1 MEIVCNNLMK
11 AINDMKAFLA
21 IATANLTDDKGE
33 AFALSLRQMM
43 KEDDE
48 GFACVIDYTKK
59 RSSYIPTFK
68 ALRFFY
74 DRSLKSSPYYS
85 DEFTRFAHKERSYAR
100 GFSSVTLCLLHEVG
114 HYQTVKQF
122 FRENPRY
129 NRGEKI
135 LEIICFARLQDNPHE
150 EANRLYQQLPDEKAA
165 TEWALDWL
173 ADAEHRKIAKAFER
187 KFFANY
193 EKRA

>member
-1 MEIVCNNLMK
+1 MEIVCKNLMK

-21 IATANLTDDKGE
+21 IATANLTDDNGE
-33 AFALSLRQMM
+33 AFILSLHQMV
-43 KEDDE
+43 KEEDE
-48 GFACVIDYTKK
+48 GFACAINYHKK
-59 RSSYIPTFK
+59 RSNYIPSFET
-68 ALRFFY
+68 LRFFY
-74 DRSLKSSPYYS
+74 DRSLKKSPYYT
-85 DEFTRFAHKERSYAR
+85 DEFTRFVHKERSYAR
-100 GFSSVTLCLLHEVG
+100 GFSGVTLCLLHEAG

-122 FRENPRY
+122 FRENPQY
-129 NRGEKI
+129 NRGEKVI
-135 LEIICFARLQDNPHE
+135 EIILYARLQDNPHK

>member
-21 IATANLTDDKGE
+21 IATANLTDDSGKTYS
-33 AFALSLRQMM
+33 LSVTQMPAN
-43 KEDDE
+43 DD
-48 GFACVIDYTKK
+48 GFGCEIEYQKK
-59 RSSYIPTFK
+59 HSTCIPIFNE
-68 ALRFFY
+68 LRFRY

-85 DEFTRFAHKERSYAR
+85 DEFTRFVHKERSYAR
-100 GFSSVTLCLLHEVG
+100 GFSSITLCLLHEVG

-129 NRGEKI
+129 NRGAEIFKI
-135 LEIICFARLQDNPHE
+135 CCKARLYENPE
-150 EANRLYQQLPDEKAA
+150 YEANRLYQQLPDELSA
-165 TEWALDWL
+165 TTWALDWL
-173 ADAEHRKIAKAFER
+173 ADAEHRKLAKAFEK

>member
-1 MEIVCNNLMK
+1 MEIVCNNLVK

-21 IATANLTDDKGE
+21 IATANLTDDNGE
-33 AFALSLRQMM
+33 AFTLSLRQMI
-43 KEDDE
+43 KADDE
-48 GFACVIDYTKK
+48 GFACVIDYRKK
-59 RSSYIPTFK
+59 RSTYLPAFDS
-68 ALRFFY
+68 LRFFY
-74 DRSLKSSPYYS
+74 DRSLKNSPYYS
-85 DEFTRFAHKERSYAR
+85 DEFTRFVHKERSYAR
-100 GFSSVTLCLLHEVG
+100 GFSGVTLCLLHEVG

-150 EANRLYQQLPDEKAA
+150 EANRLYQQLPDEKMA

-173 ADAEHRKIAKAFER
+173 ANAEHRKIAKAFER